1 MQCSSFQCFD
11 ENVLSQDVNTDTD
24 TYTKGFKSNFQRG
37 QKSHKNPLTLESQTP
52 NSPPCDMTDLVAGIT
67 CVPSPTLPQDPFA
80 LLLLSNCSNSSQY
93 SVLVVCFLC
102 VCACADALEEKKS
115 PCSQTEKLENRLTR
129 AFLLATPS
137 PLESLPAF
145 CSSVHTVAFF
155 NRHTHTHNYTLVY
168 S

>member
-11 ENVLSQDVNTDTD
+11 EKVLSQDVNTDTD

-102 VCACADALEEKKS
+102 VCACADALEEKKKS
-115 PCSQTEKLENRLTR
+115 MLTDWKTRKQTDTCLPSCHS
-129 AFLLATPS
+129 LATR
-137 PLESLPAF
+137 ESASLLQL
-145 CSSVHTVAFF
+145 SSHCG
-155 NRHTHTHNYTLVY
+155 LL
-168 S
+168 